1 MSKSLIN
8 GDRTPSA
15 GLRILV
21 TDTNRWPVAARLVI
35 AFRKK
40 QCEMAVLCSTP
51 DHPVQKLRGVGPIY
65 SYDGFEPIRSLRKAI
80 ESFNPDL
87 VVPCCD
93 RGVGHLHALHA
104 IARSEGE
111 AGAKLA
117 GLIEHSLG
125 SPAGFEVVSSRMNLI
140 EAAEAE
146 GIPVPKTASI
156 ESGADLAKW
165 AAEIETPW
173 VLKADGTWGGRGVT
187 VVNDPGA
194 AKRFIQQFDRQA
206 SVANVLKRILLNR
219 DRDWALFD
227 WKHSKR
233 PVIAQSLIEGR
244 PANCAVVCWQG
255 KVLAGVAVEVI
266 KACGATG
273 PATIVQVVPG
283 SEMIEAAQKLAR
295 RLGISGFFGLDF
307 VIDNKTGVVYLI
319 EMNPRCT
326 PPSPLSFG
334 DGRDL
339 VQALCA
345 QLTGKVLPATSSTI
359 QHNVIAYFP
368 LGVKSLESEGGLQ
381 TASIYRDIP
390 ADEPELVAAL
400 LHPKSRRT
408 FIGRLLD
415 RLHRKETGDVRSVA
429 FSVDQAAIG
438 KR

>member
-1 MSKSLIN
+1 
-8 GDRTPSA
+8 
-15 GLRILV
+15 
-21 TDTNRWPVAARLVI
+21 
-35 AFRKK
+35 
-40 QCEMAVLCSTP
+40 
-51 DHPVQKLRGVGPIY
+51 
-65 SYDGFEPIRSLRKAI
+65 
-80 ESFNPDL
+80 
-87 VVPCCD
+87 
-93 RGVGHLHALHA
+93 LHS
-104 IARSEGE
+104 IARSEG
-111 AGAKLA
+111 GTGSKLA
-117 GLIEHSLG
+117 KLIEHSLG
-125 SPAGFEVVSSRMNLI
+125 SPAGYEVVSSRMNLI
-140 EAAEAE
+140 EAAQAE
-146 GIPVPKTASI
+146 GIPVPKTMSI
-156 ESGADLAKW
+156 ESRAALAER
-165 AAEIETPW
+165 AAGIEAPW

-187 VVNDPGA
+187 VVHDPGA
-194 AKRFIQQFDRQA
+194 AKRFIQQFDRHA

-233 PVIAQSLIEGR
+233 PIIAQSLIDGR

-266 KACGATG
+266 KAFGATG

-283 SEMIEAAQKLAR
+283 LEMIEAAEKLAR

-307 VIDNKTGVVYLI
+307 VIENRTGLVYLI

-345 QLTGKVLPATSSTI
+345 QLTGKALSATNSAI
-359 QHNVIAYFP
+359 QHKVIAYFP

-390 ADEPELVAAL
+390 DDEPELVAAL

-408 FIGRLLD
+408 FMGRVLD
-415 RLHRKETGDVRSVA
+415 RLHRKETLDVRSVA